1 MPLSTRLFTD
11 AKSHLIP
18 YLAAIHANCVT
29 SDSSIVTFLPPL
41 DQDRL
46 LRFWKDCIADVH
58 AGRRLMVLLFDEP
71 HSLLHHEH
79 EQQSESPPHPR
90 SAAGGEGPAVAPGNP
105 GATSGKTI
113 EGLHLM
119 GVVTLYT
126 PYSETGAFR
135 GWVEKLLVS
144 PKFRRRGGARALM
157 GALEEEALRR
167 GKTLLVSLFPPL
179 SLVCLWSGEGDLGRE
194 MMREEAD
201 GER

>member
-11 AKSHLIP
+11 AESHLIP
-18 YLAAIHANCVT
+18 YLAAIHANCIT

-58 AGRRLMVLLFDEP
+58 AGTRLMLLLFDEP
-71 HSLLHHEH
+71 HSLLHHERD
-79 EQQSESPPHPR
+79 QLSGSPPHPR
-90 SAAGGEGPAVAPGNP
+90 SAAGGEGPVVAPGNP
-105 GATSGKTI
+105 GATSGKTV

-167 GKTLLVSLFPPL
+167 GKTLLVSPFPL
-179 SLVCLWSGEGDLGRE
+179 ASLWCPCVAGRGSGKRG
-194 MMREEAD
+194 
-201 GER
+201 